1 MASIGVVAASAG
13 GVEHLRQRLVGPLL
27 DRGHRVAVTL
37 TPTAARWLRAIDE
50 VEPIAELTEL
60 PVRSEPRLPGESGQ
74 HPKIDVYVAAPLTAT
89 STAKLALGIGDN
101 QALTV
106 LCESLT
112 TVPMI
117 VFPVSTR
124 RMLVNLPGPITS
136 LGSGPS
142 ECTWSTVPR
151 SGRWLNLA
159 PPAPEISPGTP
170 SSPPSTRAWQLP
182 REDFLYSFK
191 AGGGGHAADRR

>member
-1 MASIGVVAASAG
+1 MANIGVVAASAG
-13 GVEHLRQRLVGPLL
+13 GVEHLRQRLVSPLL

-50 VEPIAELTEL
+50 VEPIADLTQL

-106 LCESLT
+106 LCESMT

-117 VFPVSTR
+117 VFPRVNAAHARQPAWSDHLAR
-124 RMLVNLPGPITS
+124 LRSVGVHLVYGPDVWPLAEPRTAGPRDLPWRAI
-136 LGSGPS
+136 
-142 ECTWSTVPR
+142 
-151 SGRWLNLA
+151 LA
-159 PPAPEISPGTP
+159 AVDAHLPAPS
-170 SSPPSTRAWQLP
+170 
-182 REDFLYSFK
+182 
-191 AGGGGHAADRR
+191 